1 MKHIFGL
8 ALALSAAL
16 VLAACSSSAP
26 QPLQNGFTTVTT
38 PASELEELKL
48 YLEDQGVPCGI
59 GMATSNDEMIATTQA
74 GDEARTAVAVSI
86 KTVISR
92 YKEQY
97 AKNVG
102 ADAGRIW
109 EEKANEYTE
118 QELVGATL
126 YRSIKQFNEVT
137 GEFRVYALVAM
148 NPDLVR
154 KSIEAA
160 SEGNEEF
167 LLRAESADMQA
178 RMDKAAAAYKEKRSA
193 K

>member
-1 MKHIFGL
+1 MKHLFVL
-8 ALALSAAL
+8 AMTLSAAL
-16 VLAACSSSAP
+16 FMVACSSSP
-26 QPLQNGFTTVTT
+26 KPLQTGFTTVTT

-59 GMATSNDEMIATTQA
+59 GMATSNDEMIASTQA

-102 ADAGRIW
+102 AEASRIW

-126 YRSIKQFNEVT
+126 YRTIKQFNDAT

-160 SEGNEEF
+160 AKDNEEF
-167 LLRAESADMQA
+167 MLRAESADMQA
-178 RMDKAAAAYKEKRSA
+178 RMDKAAAAYKEKRTA